1 MLLSIPSLTAL
12 SPINVFHTNNT
23 ACVKPV
29 WGVNLTANI
38 FVQKADETTRTR
50 KKESRYSPINV
61 AKTVKLRA
69 EVCCV
74 AVCFPSFGM

>member
-29 WGVNLTANI
+29 WGVNLTVNI
-38 FVQKADETTRTR
+38 FVQKADKTTRICIKKKKE
-50 KKESRYSPINV
+50 KKESVVTHQLMWR
-61 AKTVKLRA
+61 KL
-69 EVCCV
+69 
-74 AVCFPSFGM
+74 